1 MQNKSKTSYP
11 VKKPGKCASDLLELD
26 RSNLR
31 SPSTFLKALGSI
43 PSRSVVD
50 EWLFFWPELDSCFGP
65 GHCHLLESVLLKSI
79 LEEGRLGFRS
89 AWVTSLLIQRG
100 LLAKRVGLE
109 AELMEALE
117 RTSDA
122 GKTRELMR
130 SLLGLNLSKGALQD
144 LCEWA
149 VEVVHLPEEPPS
161 SFHRA
166 LQILDRV
173 LKDMERND
181 FVEVERCLESLQALK
196 NQPGSKSHHK
206 KKATLLMARLSGIV

>member
-1 MQNKSKTSYP
+1 
-11 VKKPGKCASDLLELD
+11 
-26 RSNLR
+26 
-31 SPSTFLKALGSI
+31 
-43 PSRSVVD
+43 
-50 EWLFFWPELDSCFGP
+50 
-65 GHCHLLESVLLKSI
+65 
-79 LEEGRLGFRS
+79 
-89 AWVTSLLIQRG
+89 
-100 LLAKRVGLE
+100 
-109 AELMEALE
+109 
-117 RTSDA
+117 
-122 GKTRELMR
+122 MR

-144 LCEWA
+144 LYEWA

-206 KKATLLMARLSGIV
+206 KKATLLMARLSGIS